1 MFEYFFP
8 MHLYWEGHYFLHW
21 CDFLYFYPFVNFF
34 KIAVTVITNYIF
46 GKPTLG
52 FNLENNN
59 NNKRSTFVMT
69 RRGIE
74 GVKVFLILGD
84 LRT

>member
-1 MFEYFFP
+1 MFEYFF
-8 MHLYWEGHYFLHW
+8 LCIYIGRGIIF
-21 CDFLYFYPFVNFF
+21 CIGVISCIFYPFVNFF

-59 NNKRSTFVMT
+59 NKRSTFVMT
-69 RRGIE
+69 RRVIE